1 VRLPPIPILEPWGT
15 TDSRLHWIS
24 MHRGRDRI
32 TPQIVAKSMAVKSGK
47 RGRLIGIRL
56 PQEMIP
62 RIDQWSK
69 RNRAANRSDAIR
81 HLLELALTGPQRTQR
96 PKARSASKASK
107 MAGRVIDKLGDPSAT
122 EEEQHT
128 RKRRLLEGPKEF
140 RSMRGK

>member
-1 VRLPPIPILEPWGT
+1 MSWGFRFLEPWGT
-15 TDSRLHWIS
+15 TDSRLHWIG

-32 TPQIVAKSMAVKSGK
+32 TPQIVAKSMAVKSRK

-69 RNRAANRSDAIR
+69 RNRVANRSDAIL
-81 HLLELALTGPQRTQR
+81 HLLELALTRPQRTQR
-96 PKARSASKASK
+96 PNARSASKASK
-107 MAGRVIDKLGDPSAT
+107 MAGRIIDKLGDPSAT
-122 EEEQHT
+122 EEEQQT

-140 RSMRGK
+140 KSMRSK